1 MISGGGRVRHTLRL
15 TFDEFGWQSLE
26 SEAGGDGQALD
37 ELIVRVVAYFDAEL
51 RTTRR
56 ALLAPWFK
64 PSGRGT
70 PREIEFKLSAASERL
85 GSEASRQ
92 GIPLERLLEHA
103 SLFYLANLDSGR
115 VADRILGRAQRD
127 DDRSR
132 AGVSER
138 G

>member
-1 MISGGGRVRHTLRL
+1 MISGGGRVRHTLKL

-56 ALLAPWFK
+56 ALLVPWFK

-85 GSEASRQ
+85 
-92 GIPLERLLEHA
+92 LEHA
-103 SLFYLANLDSGR
+103 SLFYLADLDSGR